1 MRPNSLRVLLAT
13 LCAATIACA
22 PRDQMPEQPSNGEV
36 PGTPAAQ
43 PPADASAEPLI
54 ASVQANPVND
64 RVQFVLQV
72 TNSSSAAVPLE
83 FSSGQS
89 YDFVV
94 VRDNREIW
102 RWSEGQFFTMALRS
116 ESLEPGGTLRFEES
130 WTPPAGAS
138 GEYTVVGILTAT
150 NQRTEQ
156 ASTFRLP

>member
-1 MRPNSLRVLLAT
+1 MS
-13 LCAATIACA
+13 
-22 PRDQMPEQPSNGEV
+22 EQPTNGQL
-36 PGTPAAQ
+36 PGTPAGQ
-43 PPADASAEPLI
+43 PPADAAGEPLI
-54 ASVQANPVND
+54 ASVQAMPAND

-72 TNSSSAAVPLE
+72 TNGTEAAVPLE

-94 VRDNREIW
+94 VRDNQEIW

-116 ESLEPGGTLRFEES
+116 ESLEPGGTLRFEDS

-150 NQRTEQ
+150 NHRIEQ